1 MNWKTR
7 VTLIG
12 GAIGLLLG
20 LASAMLYIFTV
31 QNEQG
36 DSKEVVL
43 PRLQPSDI
51 MPIMITGVGL
61 LRTIAGLGT
70 LDGNE
75 KKKRR

>member
-7 VTLIG
+7 VILIG
-12 GAIGLLLG
+12 GAVGLLVG

-36 DSKEVVL
+36 DEKEIVL
-43 PRLQPSDI
+43 PKLAPGDI

-70 LDGNE
+70 LGE
-75 KKKRR
+75 KEKRKRR